1 MRQWGDRHA
10 APAGPPLEL
19 MHRDCGHISHDV
31 MTCSACGKPIGP
43 KDVQAL
49 PGPGAAEPLADRRL
63 ADAVLDQGLQ
73 NALAL
78 LSAGQQR

>member
-19 MHRDCGHISHDV
+19 MHRGCGHISHDV